1 MGTNTATATDTETDT
16 DTVTDTDT
24 DTDTNT
30 DTDINIDTNTDSEQ
44 DHFYS
49 LNSLTETRSVDQCSV
64 TFTGL
69 SKKIVSCHSPD
80 IDFLIFASTS
90 AINPE
95 LQSSVFLC
103 LMYLNG
109 KGFIE
114 P

>member
-1 MGTNTATATDTETDT
+1 MGTNTATATDTETD
-16 DTVTDTDT
+16 
-24 DTDTNT
+24 
-30 DTDINIDTNTDSEQ
+30 INVDTNTDSEQ
-44 DHFYS
+44 DRFHS
-49 LNSLTETRSVDQCSV
+49 LNSLTETRSVNQCSV

-80 IDFLIFASTS
+80 MDFLIFAST
-90 AINPE
+90 AATNPK
-95 LQSSVFLC
+95 LHSSVFRC